1 MHGTALTSLRRTPQC
16 IVGTPEHFR
25 WLYGIIEVV
34 LLLNL
39 LDAIF
44 TLIWI
49 KTRLAEEANILLQ
62 SVVNERPIIFVLV
75 KTTLVSLGVLL
86 LWRRRHHPLAV
97 VGLISVF
104 LVYYWLLL
112 YHLRF
117 ASLFVLFLFDQA
129 Q

>member
-1 MHGTALTSLRRTPQC
+1 MPGTALTSLRRTPRC
-16 IVGTPEHFR
+16 IVGTTEQFR
-25 WLYGIIEVV
+25 WLHGILEVV

-44 TLIWI
+44 TLIWV

-62 SVVNERPIIFVLV
+62 SIVNERPVMFVLV
-75 KTTLVSLGVLL
+75 KTTLVSLVVLL
-86 LWRRRHHPLAV
+86 LWRQRHHPLAV
-97 VGLISVF
+97 VSVISVF

-117 ASLFVLFLFDQA
+117 ASLFVLFLFNQA
-129 Q
+129 T